1 MPPGALEAWLV
12 AGGTGAPGAGGEGPA
27 GAWPASEWHPPSDTQ
42 PRAPSMLL
50 NLHRITSLKLFSV
63 LIRSGQKE
71 KTLEVK

>member
-12 AGGTGAPGAGGEGPA
+12 AGGTGAPGAGGEGLA

-42 PRAPSMLL
+42 PRAPSRLL